1 MSWEYQRLNH
11 LLIQIAANNMKK
23 ILLILTVWAFTLNS
37 FSQNI
42 EFEKKN
48 FPDRKDELKEAI
60 SNFKE
65 GNTILELGEAMYRSA
80 LPYYLKAQAFNPN
93 NALLNFRI
101 GLCYLSS
108 FERGKAYEYIMKANQ
123 LDPAIDIKIRF
134 YVGYVHHLK
143 SDWDKALA
151 EYEAYKGT
159 LNPGKQPDEIKLVD
173 RRIFECR
180 NGKELSKSPVRVFI
194 DNVGAEVNSSYN
206 DYSPVITADES
217 IMMFTSRRPGGVG
230 GDKIDEA
237 LNEPFEDIWYCNKAG
252 KKWTSAKNL
261 GLPVNTDLHDAVIC
275 LSPDGQKLVTYNGSK
290 SGGDLFISEL
300 VGATW
305 TKPDNL
311 GKAVN
316 TSGHEASAS
325 FSYDSKILYF
335 VSDRKEGFGG
345 HDIYYSVI
353 NEKGKFE
360 KAVNIG
366 NVINTEYDE
375 DGVFMM
381 PDGKTMYFSSRGHGG
396 IGGYDVF
403 KTTLENGQWTKPV
416 NLGIPINTPD
426 NDVFFVLSAN
436 GRHAYY
442 GSASMKGYGGQD
454 IYRITILGPEKQ
466 PMLNT
471 EDQLLAMAANPIS
484 NLKTEGAVEA
494 KGPKMALLKGV
505 ITDAKT
511 GQVLEAAIDLIDNEK
526 NLVLATFKSNSSTGR
541 YLVTL
546 PAGKNYGIAVRK
558 DGYLFHSENFIVDI
572 NADYIEIVKD
582 VALKKVEV
590 GSVIVLRN
598 IFFDFDKA
606 TIRPESANEL
616 DRLIKLL
623 NENPTIKIELGSHTD
638 SKGSDDYNMKLSDSR
653 SQSVVSYL
661 ISKGIA
667 SDRLTSKGYGE
678 TKPID
683 TNDTDE
689 GRQNNRRT
697 EFKITSK

>member
-1 MSWEYQRLNH
+1 
-11 LLIQIAANNMKK
+11 MKK
-23 ILLILTVWAFTLNS
+23 LLYILTVIASPLLS
-37 FSQNI
+37 FAQNV

-48 FPDRKDELKEAI
+48 FPDKKDELRDAVA
-60 SNFKE
+60 NFKE
-65 GNTILELGEAMYRSA
+65 GNSILEMGENMSRSA
-80 LPYYLKAQAFNPN
+80 LPYFLKAQAFNPN

-101 GLCYLSS
+101 GVCYLNS
-108 FERGKAYEYIMKANQ
+108 FERNKAYEYIMKANE
-123 LDPAIDIKIRF
+123 LNPSVDVKIRF
-134 YVGYVHHLK
+134 YIAYVYHLK
-143 SDWDKALA
+143 SDWDKAIT
-151 EYEAYKGT
+151 EYEAYKGS
-159 LNPGKQPDEIKLVD
+159 LNASKQPDEYKLVE

-180 NGKELSKSPVRVFI
+180 NGKELSKTPIRVFI
-194 DNVGAEVNSSYN
+194 DNMGAEVNTSYN

-217 IMMFTSRRPGGVG
+217 ILMFTSRRPGGIG

-237 LNEPFEDIWYCNKAG
+237 LNEPFEDIWYCNKSG
-252 KKWTSAKNL
+252 KKYTPAKNL
-261 GLPVNTDLHDAVIC
+261 GLPVNTDMHDAAIC
-275 LSPDGQKLVTYNGSK
+275 LSPDGTKLVTYNGSK
-290 SGGDLFISEL
+290 SGGDLFMSEL
-300 VGATW
+300 QGNVW
-305 TKPDNL
+305 TKPDHL
-311 GKAVN
+311 GKAIN
-316 TSGHEASAS
+316 SSGHEASAS
-325 FSYDSKILYF
+325 FSYDGKILYF

-366 NVINTEYDE
+366 SAINTEYDE

-403 KTTLENGQWTKPV
+403 KTTLENGQWSKPV
-416 NLGIPINTPD
+416 NVGIPINTPD

-442 GSASMKGYGGQD
+442 GSASQKGYGGQD

-466 PMLNT
+466 PLCNT

-484 NLKTEGAVEA
+484 NLKTEGAVDA

-511 GQVLEAAIDLIDNEK
+511 NAVLEASIDLIDNEK
-526 NLVLATFKSNSSTGR
+526 NQVLATFKSNSSTGR

-546 PAGKNYGIAVRK
+546 PAGRNYGIAVRK
-558 DGYLFHSENFIVDI
+558 EGYLFHSENFIIDI
-572 NADYIEIVKD
+572 NADYVEYVKD
-582 VALKKVEV
+582 VALKKVEI

-623 NENPTIKIELGSHTD
+623 TENPTLKIELGSHTD
-638 SKGSDDYNMKLSDSR
+638 SKGSDEYNMKLSDSR

-661 ISKGIA
+661 ISKGIGA
-667 SDRLTSKGYGE
+667 DRLVAKGYGE

-697 EFKITSK
+697 EFKILSK

>member
-1 MSWEYQRLNH
+1 
-11 LLIQIAANNMKK
+11 MKK
-23 ILLILTVWAFTLNS
+23 LLYILTVLALPL
-37 FSQNI
+37 FSLAQNV

-48 FPDRKDELKEAI
+48 FPDKKDELRDAI
-60 SNFKE
+60 ANFKE
-65 GNTILELGEAMYRSA
+65 GNSILELGENMSRSA
-80 LPYYLKAQAFNPN
+80 LPYFLKAHAFNPN

-101 GLCYLSS
+101 GVCYLNS
-108 FERGKAYEYIMKANQ
+108 FERNKAFDFIMKANQ
-123 LDPAIDIKIRF
+123 LDPSIDIKIRF
-134 YVGYVHHLK
+134 YIGYVYHLK

-151 EYEAYKGT
+151 DYQAYRGT
-159 LNPGKQPDEIKLVD
+159 LTPKQEDEIKLVD
-173 RRIFECR
+173 RRIYECR
-180 NGKELSKSPVRVFI
+180 NGKELSKTPIRVFI
-194 DNVGAEVNSSYN
+194 DNAGSEVNSSYN

-217 IMMFTSRRPGGVG
+217 ILMFTSRRPGGIG
-230 GDKIDEA
+230 GDKIDEV
-237 LNEPFEDIWYCNKAG
+237 LNEPFEDIWVSNKAG
-252 KKWTSAKNL
+252 KKWTTAKNL

-290 SGGDLFISEL
+290 QGGDLFISEL
-300 VGATW
+300 QGALW
-305 TKPDNL
+305 TKPDHL
-311 GKAVN
+311 GKAIN

-325 FSYDSKILYF
+325 FSFDSKILYF
-335 VSDRKEGFGG
+335 VSDRKDGMGG

-366 NVINTEYDE
+366 PVINTEYDE

-403 KTTLENGQWTKPV
+403 KTVLENGVWSKPV
-416 NLGIPINTPD
+416 NVGIPINTPD

-442 GSASMKGYGGQD
+442 GSASMKGFGGQD

-466 PMLNT
+466 PMTNV

-484 NLKTEGAVEA
+484 NLKTEGAVES

-511 GQVLEAAIDLIDNEK
+511 NQVLEANIDLIDNEK

-623 NENPTIKIELGSHTD
+623 TENPTIKIELGSHTD

-661 ISKGIA
+661 ISKGIP
-667 SDRLTSKGYGE
+667 SDRLTAKGYGE

-697 EFKITSK
+697 EFKILSK